1 MLLILAIFCG
11 VMAAVAGAYGMRDF
25 ASVLG
30 RIARISFLVFLVAFI
45 VTVLLQV

>member
-11 VMAAVAGAYGMRDF
+11 VMAAVAGAYGMTDF

-30 RIARISFLVFLVAFI
+30 RIARISFLVFLAVF
-45 VTVLLQV
+45 VVVVLLQI

>member
-11 VMAAVAGAYGMRDF
+11 VMALVAGAYGMTDF

-30 RIARISFLVFLVAFI
+30 RIARISFLVFFVVFVAA
-45 VTVLLQV
+45 VLLQV

>member
-11 VMAAVAGAYGMRDF
+11 VMAAVAGAYGMTDF

-30 RIARISFLVFLVAFI
+30 RIARISFLVFLVAF
-45 VTVLLQV
+45 VAVVLLQI